1 MDVEA
6 PTRARERKFVDL
18 VLDEVEPDGTFRGYA
33 SLFGAV
39 DLSNDRVER
48 GAFARSLAE
57 RGTAGIRMLYQ
68 HDPNEPIGAWTE
80 IREDE
85 RGLFVRGKLAT
96 GVKRARE
103 VLDLMRAGA
112 LDGLSI
118 GFRTV
123 KARKEA
129 AGGIR
134 RIIEADLWEVSVVTF
149 PMLPGARIERVK
161 GMGARRALPTIREFE
176 RWLTRD
182 AGLTRG
188 DARTVIV
195 HGFAS
200 LMRERDAA
208 PNDPSALARKI
219 RKAATLFQ

>member
-1 MDVEA
+1 M
-6 PTRARERKFVDL
+6 ERKRVEL
-18 VLDEVEPDGTFRGYA
+18 PLEELELDGSFSGYA
-33 SLFGAV
+33 SLFGTV

-57 RGTAGIRMLYQ
+57 RGAAGIRMLYQ

-85 RGLFVRGKLAT
+85 RGLFVRGKLAK

-103 VLDLMRAGA
+103 VLDLMRSGA

-129 AGGIR
+129 TGGIR
-134 RIIEADLWEVSVVTF
+134 RILEADLWEISVVTF
-149 PMLPGARIERVK
+149 PMLPGARVERVK
-161 GMGARRALPTIREFE
+161 GFGAHGALPTIREFE

-188 DARTVIV
+188 DARAVITR
-195 HGFAS
+195 GFAS
-200 LMRERDAA
+200 LARERDAA
-208 PNDPSALARKI
+208 PDDPSALARKI